1 MESVTYV
8 TLPLEQWQRVA
19 TALDRPEELL
29 SPGYEDEFITMQN
42 ACDILGVSKNTFREY
57 RKKFN
62 IPVSQVG
69 RNILVRKSEINKIIE
84 QRHL

>member
-8 TLPLEQWQRVA
+8 TLPLEQWQRVV
-19 TALDRPEELL
+19 TALDRLEELL
-29 SPGYEDEFITMQN
+29 SPGYEEEYLTMQK
-42 ACDILGVSKNTFREY
+42 ACAILGVSKNTFRVY
-57 RKKFN
+57 REKFN